1 LDLLLIRRDELLA
14 LADASAPPDLFAQ
27 RNVNNPYGVLTD
39 ERIPHAARIADVQAH
54 PENIKW
60 YYRLIVIRETKC
72 IVGSISFHAPPDQ
85 EGMVEIGFGIASNER
100 GNGYATEALRAM
112 WDWASEQEGVR
123 TLRYTVSPDNAASQ
137 AVIAK
142 FPARHMG
149 VQIDDEDGPED
160 IFEIDVAQ
168 YLTIRE

>member
-1 LDLLLIRRDELLA
+1 
-14 LADASAPPDLFAQ
+14 
-27 RNVNNPYGVLTD
+27 
-39 ERIPHAARIADVQAH
+39 
-54 PENIKW
+54 
-60 YYRLIVIRETKC
+60 
-72 IVGSISFHAPPDQ
+72 
-85 EGMVEIGFGIASNER
+85 MVEIGFGIASNER

-168 YLTIRE
+168 YLTIREKRGAPRDRGPQ